1 MKRIKNVLF
10 VVLAVSCL
18 AASLFGVLPTSSQST
33 DNYSPWADLNDDG
46 IIDIFDI
53 VPVALA
59 FGSSGTPLTKA
70 TIEYDSGWIDI
81 TGRQGQYITVTHG
94 LNITD
99 WNDENIDMSIMGKTS
114 PDGELLRNLG
124 LTGPAQGWNKT
135 YGRTN
140 VEYATALV
148 QSFDGGYAVTGYTT
162 SLGAGASDVWLIKTD
177 ASGNEQWNKTYG
189 GAIDDSAYYIIQ
201 TADGG
206 YALTGVTTS
215 FGAGSYDAWFI
226 KTDANG
232 NMEWNKTYGGP
243 NYDWADAVVQTTDG
257 GYALACWTNKGWG
270 SGYYDFW
277 LIKTDANGNAQW
289 NQTYGGPDYDVPW
302 RVVQTGDGGYA
313 LFGTS
318 YAWGSYN
325 FWLLKTDANG
335 NQQWNQTYGGTND
348 DYGYGFVQTN
358 DDGYAL
364 GGRTNSFGA
373 GSFDFW
379 LVKTDAYG
387 NMQWN
392 KTYGGTG
399 DEGNGLSLAQTGDG
413 GYALGAPTNSF
424 GAGNYD
430 FWLVKTDS
438 GGNQLWNRT
447 YGGTGEDMRYAHAMI
462 QTSDGGYAMTGHTN
476 SFGAGLDDVWIVKTD
491 AAGNALDGFKW
502 YGLARVG
509 STPNTIKLYRGT
521 DDEYWNYVRV
531 RVWKPKT
538 P

>member
-1 MKRIKNVLF
+1 MKRIRNVVF

-33 DNYSPWADLNDDG
+33 GTYNPWADINDDG

-99 WNDENIDMSIMGKTS
+99 WNDENIDVSVIGRTS

-124 LTGPAQGWNKT
+124 LTGPTQGWNRT
-135 YGRTN
+135 YGN
-140 VEYATALV
+140 AQGDFAEHLV
-148 QSFDGGYAVTGYTT
+148 QTTDGGYAITGYTS
-162 SLGAGASDVWLIKTD
+162 SLGAGAGDVLLIKTD

-189 GAIDDSAYYIIQ
+189 GPNPDSAYYIIQ

-206 YALTGVTTS
+206 YALAAMTMS
-215 FGAGSYDAWFI
+215 FGAGSYEAWFI

-232 NMEWNKTYGGP
+232 NMQWNKTYGGTRA
-243 NYDWADAVVQTTDG
+243 DWANAVVETTDG
-257 GYALACWTNKGWG
+257 GYALACFTDKGWG
-270 SGYYDFW
+270 SGYYEFW

-289 NQTYGGPDYDVPW
+289 NQTYGGTDYDVPYGI
-302 RVVQTGDGGYA
+302 VQTGDGGYVLGGASVA
-313 LFGTS
+313 LGNF
-318 YAWGSYN
+318 N

-335 NQQWNQTYGGTND
+335 NQQWNQTYGGTGD
-348 DYGYGFVQTN
+348 DAAYNVVQTS
-358 DDGYAL
+358 DGGYAL
-364 GGRTNSFGA
+364 AGRTNSFGA
-373 GSFDFW
+373 GSTDFW
-379 LVKTDAYG
+379 LVKTDASG
-387 NMQWN
+387 NQQWN

-399 DEGNGLSLAQTGDG
+399 VDLGYFGLVQIHDG
-413 GYALGAPTNSF
+413 GYALAGWTNSF

-430 FWLVKTDS
+430 FWLVKTDAN
-438 GGNQLWNRT
+438 GTMQWNKT
-447 YGGTGEDMRYAHAMI
+447 YGGTGDDRAHDLI
-462 QTSDGGYAMTGHTN
+462 QTADGGYAMAGFT
-476 SFGAGLDDVWIVKTD
+476 SSYGAGLEDAWVIKTD
-491 AAGNALDGFKW
+491 PAGSALDGFK
-502 YGLARVG
+502 YGLAWVS
-509 STPNTIKLYRGT
+509 STPDTIELYRGT
-521 DDEYWNYVRV
+521 DDEQWNYVRI
-531 RVWKPKT
+531 RVWKPKN